1 MQRRN
6 VKHLQLRRFVIR
18 NSKDLVFVFMIIHIR
33 ERERVGERGGE
44 RERDHE
50 SIKLYDFM
58 IFDNNCEFS
67 TPEKLKSHR
76 IAKLNILS
84 TKFDFFSF
92 GILNVM

>member
-1 MQRRN
+1 
-6 VKHLQLRRFVIR
+6 
-18 NSKDLVFVFMIIHIR
+18 MIIHIR
-33 ERERVGERGGE
+33 ERESGRERW

-67 TPEKLKSHR
+67 TPEKLKSHG